1 MSDEIQAK
9 ADLPED
15 AATVSDPLDP
25 ENSTESGTSEL
36 ADFEQE
42 MLTMSDDPAEAV
54 TQGDTPAEPETTEEA
69 AEEEPPDETQET
81 PEEESSETEEGE
93 PEEEPA
99 NTSNRYRIRAKDD
112 VEAEAL
118 ALRKRHPD
126 WSLEKCIASAKDLL
140 GVKPAESPEDGST
153 QAPVETSAS
162 VDAQLK
168 ELRAKHKEATTALEF
183 ETAAEIFE
191 QIEALRD
198 KQVELRFSEV
208 QEKSRAEMQKAQ
220 EFDEKWDAA
229 AQRAATFYPD
239 SAKPDSAMARKIA
252 ELDQRMKDLGDD
264 LYFDPE
270 KPFILAREAAKELK
284 IPMRDPKA
292 KPAAKP
298 SPASPIQPASGNAR
312 TAPVNPAKRM
322 SEELDALD
330 SLDAF
335 EAHVG
340 SMSFG

>member
-1 MSDEIQAK
+1 MSDTNQAQ

-25 ENSTESGTSEL
+25 ENSTNSGTSEL

-42 MLTMSDDPAEAV
+42 MLTMSDEPAEAV
-54 TQGDTPAEPETTEEA
+54 MQGDEPAEPGATEEA
-69 AEEEPPDETQET
+69 AGDETPDETQET

-99 NTSNRYRIRAKDD
+99 NTTGRFRIRAKDD

-140 GVKPAESPEDGST
+140 GVKPANVSEDGSP
-153 QAPVETSAS
+153 APVETSAT

-198 KQVELRFSEV
+198 KQVGLMFEEV

-220 EFDEKWDAA
+220 EFEDKWEAA

-239 SAKPDSAMARKIA
+239 SAKPGTAMFKKIA

-264 LYFDPE
+264 LYSDPD
-270 KPFILAREAAKELK
+270 KPFILAREAARELK
-284 IPMRDPKA
+284 VPMRDPKA
-292 KPAAKP
+292 KPAAKT

-312 TAPVNPAKRM
+312 TAPVSPSKRM
-322 SEELDALD
+322 NEELDALD

-335 EAHVG
+335 EAHIG

>member
-1 MSDEIQAK
+1 MSDSNQAQ

-42 MLTMSDDPAEAV
+42 MLTMSDAPPVAEE
-54 TQGDTPAEPETTEEA
+54 TQGDEPAEPETTEEE
-69 AEEEPPDETQET
+69 AEEEAPDETQET
-81 PEEESSETEEGE
+81 PEEESSETEDDGAHAREQMRPRLKDPMDIAVASLAKARGISLIEAAKIIEGSA
-93 PEEEPA
+93 PV
-99 NTSNRYRIRAKDD
+99 NSNA
-112 VEAEAL
+112 
-118 ALRKRHPD
+118 
-126 WSLEKCIASAKDLL
+126 
-140 GVKPAESPEDGST
+140 PEDGSN
-153 QAPVETSAS
+153 QAPVETSAT

-168 ELRAKHKEATTALEF
+168 ELRAKYKEASTALEF

-198 KQVELRFSEV
+198 KQVDLRFSEV
-208 QEKSRAEMQKAQ
+208 QEKSRAEQQKAR
-220 EFDEKWDAA
+220 EFDEKWESAA
-229 AQRAATFYPD
+229 KQAATFYPD

-292 KPAAKP
+292 KPAAKT
-298 SPASPIQPASGNAR
+298 SPARPIEPASGNAR
-312 TAPVNPAKRM
+312 TAPVNPSKRM
-322 SEELDALD
+322 SEELDSLD

-340 SMSFG
+340 AMSFG